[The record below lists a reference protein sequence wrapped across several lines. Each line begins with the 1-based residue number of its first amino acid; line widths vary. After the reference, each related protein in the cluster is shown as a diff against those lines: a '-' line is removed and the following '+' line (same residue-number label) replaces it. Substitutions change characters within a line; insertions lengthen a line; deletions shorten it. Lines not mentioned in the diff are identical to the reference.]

1 MRSSACCPFA
11 TWRPATEENQRS
23 LDCAGLRIAYRAVM
37 KLCHR
42 PAAVM
47 FDMDGLLFDAEAL
60 YQEAF
65 TQVASEK
72 GYDVPP
78 PPPCFTAWLAT
89 CWPVRDQLL
98 AHYGPAFPVDEF
110 GAAVRQRFIST
121 ADTRLRL
128 EPGVL
133 ELLDLLDKVRLPRA
147 VATSSRHDT
156 VQHHPEAHA
165 LHGRF
170 HAVVAQG
177 DYAASKPA
185 PDPYLNAAERLGV
198 APRLCL
204 TLEGSHVGVRSA
216 SSAGMTTIMVPD
228 LLQPTDKVRRLCAHV
243 ATDLHEVRGLIL
255 NVFLSHVAWVGC
267 RCVWRQLRAM
277 A

>member
-1 MRSSACCPFA
+1 
-11 TWRPATEENQRS
+11 
-23 LDCAGLRIAYRAVM
+23 M

-42 PAAVM
+42 PAAVV
-47 FDMDGLLFDAEAL
+47 FDMDGLLFDTEAL

-72 GYDVPP
+72 GYNMP
-78 PPPCFTAWLAT
+78 LAVFHSMVGHP
-89 CWPVRDQLL
+89 WPVNRDQLL
-98 AHYGPAFPVDEF
+98 SHYGPAFPADEF
-110 GAAVRQRFIST
+110 GAAVRQRFISA

-128 EPGVL
+128 KPGVL
-133 ELLDLLDKVRLPRA
+133 ELLDLLDKLRLPCA
-147 VATSSRHDT
+147 IATSSRRDT
-156 VQHHPEAHA
+156 VQHHLEAHA

-185 PDPYLNAAERLGV
+185 PDPYLNAAKRLGV
-198 APRLCL
+198 DPRLCL
-204 TLEGSHVGVRSA
+204 ALEDSHVGVRSA

-228 LLQPTDKVRRLCAHV
+228 LLQPTDEVRRLCAHV

-255 NVFLSHVAWVGC
+255 NVFLPDVA
-267 RCVWRQLRAM
+267 
-277 A
+277 